1 MYIVIRREIFEI
13 NQFTEYSNIL
23 HYINNLIE
31 SYYYDIDD
39 IEDIGSIIRL
49 YSNYYREE
57 LYIIGLTELEIK
69 DLKLR
74 YVK

>member
-1 MYIVIRREIFEI
+1 MYTVIKREDFEI

-23 HYINNLIE
+23 HYINNIIKTE
-31 SYYYDIDD
+31 DYDIDD
-39 IEDIGSIIRL
+39 IEDTGSIIRL